1 MVCPSH
7 VFVDQHPASGRGSPD
22 VTLWSLSG
30 QLSSVC
36 SLFLELLCPGPCA
49 LVLSDQGVQQT
60 LLVST
65 PCAPAWT
72 ASPGASCVVQ
82 GSPSSDPSSRIS
94 VFCCMRLFVSKA
106 LFHGC
111 ILPTFGCS
119 RCEVKSNPPYSVL
132 STHWSFIR
140 HFLSQGLI
148 WAFTGV
154 RSKRFMWNRLGPDSS
169 LRSRGF
175 LEFLDGTRSR
185 SSFSCFPFG
194 FASYV
199 FLRNRFS
206 PCLCPGALLFR
217 SLVRTQTISKGRAAF
232 IIRTASPEFSGNL
245 PSQERAGSPHFPT
258 YLLV

>member
-22 VTLWSLSG
+22 VTLWPLSG

-94 VFCCMRLFVSKA
+94 VFCCTRLFVSKA

-111 ILPTFGCS
+111 ILQPL
-119 RCEVKSNPPYSVL
+119 VVP
-132 STHWSFIR
+132 
-140 HFLSQGLI
+140 
-148 WAFTGV
+148 GV
-154 RSKRFMWNRLGPDSS
+154 RLNPTLLTQSCLPTGHSLGTSS
-169 LRSRGF
+169 LR
-175 LEFLDGTRSR
+175 
-185 SSFSCFPFG
+185 
-194 FASYV
+194 A
-199 FLRNRFS
+199 
-206 PCLCPGALLFR
+206 
-217 SLVRTQTISKGRAAF
+217 
-232 IIRTASPEFSGNL
+232 
-245 PSQERAGSPHFPT
+245 
-258 YLLV
+258 